1 MKSVELEK
9 ATATLKAYAEE
20 LTQEPI
26 VVTRDGKAIAALV
39 RIRQSDVESF
49 LVSESPVFKRIVRR
63 SRASYKREGGLTREQ
78 LEERL
83 AKSRATRRS

>member
-1 MKSVELEK
+1 MKSVELTD
-9 ATATLKAYAEE
+9 ATAALKDYAEQ

-26 VVTRDGKAIAALV
+26 VVTRGGKAVAALV
-39 RIRQSDVESF
+39 RLRPSDLESF

-63 SRASYKREGGLTREQ
+63 SRASYKRGGGLTREQ

-83 AKSRATRRS
+83 AKTRGT

>member
-1 MKSVELEK
+1 MKSVELID
-9 ATATLKAYAEE
+9 ATAALKDYAEQ

-26 VVTRDGKAIAALV
+26 VVTRGGKAVAALV
-39 RIRQSDVESF
+39 RLRPSDLESF

-63 SRASYKREGGLTREQ
+63 SRASYKRGGGLTREQ

-83 AKSRATRRS
+83 AKTRGT

>member
-1 MKSVELEK
+1 MKSVELTD
-9 ATATLKAYAEE
+9 ATAALKDYAEQ

-26 VVTRDGKAIAALV
+26 VVTRGGKAVAALV
-39 RIRQSDVESF
+39 RLRPSDLESF

-63 SRASYKREGGLTREQ
+63 SRASYKRGGGLTREQ

-83 AKSRATRRS
+83 ARTRGA